1 MPNRVIKESICDSER
16 INRLSPFEEVTF
28 YRLLVN
34 ADDYGCFDARDMV
47 IKSRLFPL
55 REIKTTEI
63 KKTVERLADVGL
75 ITLYTVN
82 GKPYLII
89 NKWGEHQRLRVS
101 RHKYPTPDEADQPGE
116 SDNSRRV
123 AASCGDL
130 PLDAR
135 AHKESESE
143 SESETE
149 SETKTRKARVS
160 WFDRFWAEYPKK
172 VSKAAAKKA
181 FEKLNPTEE
190 LVNVIMLAIAKQKNS
205 EQWQKD
211 GGQFIP
217 YPATWLNGQRW
228 EDELSPAVKKKVLPA
243 QDFEQRDYSGVQEE
257 LIKEQGERIKQLA
270 VEFGAWDAEN
280 NRIDDEKFDAAYKAR
295 QEEND
300 RRAEQERLSRDREK
314 EAERAK
320 AEEEKRKA
328 DALKTCDRCRN
339 RDSCL
344 KRKYFEGR
352 GGCQTFTP

>member
-55 REIKTTEI
+55 REIKAAEI

-75 ITLYTVN
+75 ITLYTVS

-89 NKWGEHQRLRVS
+89 NKWAEHQRLRVS
-101 RHKYPTPDEADQPGE
+101 RHKYPMPDEADQPGE

-123 AASCGDL
+123 AASCGEM
-130 PLDAR
+130 PLDAC

-149 SETKTRKARVS
+149 TKTRKARAG

-181 FEKLNPTEE
+181 FEKLSPTEE
-190 LVNVIMLAIAKQKNS
+190 LVNAMLLAIAKQKNS

-228 EDELSPAVKKKVLPA
+228 EDELTPAVKKKVLPA
-243 QDFEQRDYSGVQEE
+243 QDFEQRDYSGVQDEIMAQLE
-257 LIKEQGERIKQLA
+257 KEMD
-270 VEFGAWDAEN
+270 EFVKSE
-280 NRIDDEKFDAAYKAR
+280 
-295 QEEND
+295 
-300 RRAEQERLSRDREK
+300 REK
-314 EAERAK
+314 AK
-320 AEEEKRKA
+320 
-328 DALKTCDRCRN
+328 
-339 RDSCL
+339 
-344 KRKYFEGR
+344 G
-352 GGCQTFTP
+352 

>member
-55 REIKTTEI
+55 REIKASEI

-75 ITLYTVN
+75 ITLYTVS

-89 NKWGEHQRLRVS
+89 NKWAEHQRLRVS

-123 AASCGDL
+123 AASCGEM
-130 PLDAR
+130 PLDAC

-143 SESETE
+143 SESE
-149 SETKTRKARVS
+149 SETKTRKAREG

-181 FEKLNPTEE
+181 FEKLSPTEE
-190 LVNVIMLAIAKQKNS
+190 LVNAMLLAIAKQKNS

-228 EDELSPAVKKKVLPA
+228 EDELTPAVKKKVLPA
-243 QDFEQRDYSGVQEE
+243 QDFEQRDYSGVQEQLLKDQSEMMKQRAIE
-257 LIKEQGERIKQLA
+257 L
-270 VEFGAWDAEN
+270 GAWDAEN
-280 NRIDDEKFDAAYKAR
+280 NRIDDKKFYAADK
-295 QEEND
+295 
-300 RRAEQERLSRDREK
+300 AEQEEKKLRAEREK
-314 EAERAK
+314 LKREREEQTARLK